1 MYIGIDITTQNQ
13 SMEIMQD
20 YATLTRTEGQ
30 LHSLCKIR
38 RCLCAPHK
46 KCWDEVQYMK
56 IWSQETNSQSENKNV
71 IGIMKDELGGRI
83 IKKFV
88 SLRRNMHS

>member
-1 MYIGIDITTQNQ
+1 MSKKKIRMNKSVYLRLMILYINKTTMYIGIDITTQNQ

-38 RCLCAPHK
+38 RCLCAPYK
-46 KCWDEVQYMK
+46 KC
-56 IWSQETNSQSENKNV
+56 
-71 IGIMKDELGGRI
+71 
-83 IKKFV
+83 
-88 SLRRNMHS
+88 

>member
-1 MYIGIDITTQNQ
+1 MSKKKIRMNKSVYLRLMILYINKTTMYIGIDITTQNQ

-46 KCWDEVQYMK
+46 KC
-56 IWSQETNSQSENKNV
+56 
-71 IGIMKDELGGRI
+71 
-83 IKKFV
+83 
-88 SLRRNMHS
+88 

>member
-1 MYIGIDITTQNQ
+1 MSKKKIRMNKSLYLRLMILYINKTTMYIGIDITTQNQ

-46 KCWDEVQYMK
+46 KC
-56 IWSQETNSQSENKNV
+56 
-71 IGIMKDELGGRI
+71 
-83 IKKFV
+83 
-88 SLRRNMHS
+88 